1 MRDHFHLESGI
12 GNEVSIIEM
21 GLFPRNSL
29 IEKLNWIQIL
39 SLKQAP
45 VSILKSIYKY
55 DDSKSTYLNLR
66 LTYSEEQ
73 IAYIL

>member
-55 DDSKSTYLNLR
+55 DDTKSTYLNLR

>member
-45 VSILKSIYKY
+45 VSILKSIDKY
-55 DDSKSTYLNLR
+55 DDTKISYLNLR

>member
-45 VSILKSIYKY
+45 VSILKSKYKY
-55 DDSKSTYLNLR
+55 DDTKISYLNLR

>member
-12 GNEVSIIEM
+12 ENEVSIIEM
-21 GLFPRNSL
+21 GLFLKNSL
-29 IEKLNWIQIL
+29 VEKLNWIQIL

-55 DDSKSTYLNLR
+55 DDTKSPYLNLR

>member
-21 GLFPRNSL
+21 GLFLKNSL
-29 IEKLNWIQIL
+29 VEKLNWIQIL

-55 DDSKSTYLNLR
+55 DDTKISYLNLR